1 LSECPQVVNNLY
13 LSVLSVSYAFNY
25 KDKYMFTSDTLAD
38 QTILITGGGSGLG
51 LAMAK
56 KFSSLGSN
64 IAICGRTEEKLQK
77 AVNEIEKAANDSSVK
92 YYVADVRDYD
102 RIKEMI
108 GEIVSDFGG
117 MTGLVNNAAG
127 NFLSAS
133 EDLSPGGFKAVVDI
147 VLHGSFNCTHVF
159 GNYLIDEK
167 KKGNIL
173 NMVTTYSED
182 TGSAFVL
189 PSACGKAG
197 VLAMTRSLA
206 YEWATYD
213 IRLNAIAPGPFPT
226 KGAWE
231 RLVPDESAEKK
242 FLSKIPAGRYGDKE
256 ELANLATL
264 LMSDMAPYITGE
276 CVVIDGGERLSAGQF
291 NFIDKLGSREE
302 LKGFFKMMH
311 KKGD

>member
-1 LSECPQVVNNLY
+1 
-13 LSVLSVSYAFNY
+13 
-25 KDKYMFTSDTLAD
+25 MFTSDTLSG

-56 KFSSLGSN
+56 EFASLGSN
-64 IAICGRTEEKLQK
+64 IVICGRTEEKMQQALEEISAAGGD
-77 AVNEIEKAANDSSVK
+77 AVKTE
-92 YYVADVRDYD
+92 YYVADVRDYE
-102 RIKEMI
+102 RIREMVDQI
-108 GEIVSDFGG
+108 ISDFGQ

-159 GNYLIDEK
+159 GNYLIDEERE
-167 KKGNIL
+167 GNIL
-173 NMVTTYSED
+173 NMVTTYSES

-206 YEWATYD
+206 YEWATYG

-226 KGAWE
+226 KGAWS
-231 RLVPDESAEKK
+231 RLVPDKEAEEQ
-242 FLSKIPAGRYGDKE
+242 FLSKIPANRYGNKE
-256 ELANLATL
+256 ELANLAAF

-276 CVVIDGGERLSAGQF
+276 CVVIDGGERLAAGQF
-291 NFIDKLGSREE
+291 NFLDKVAPRDKLKE
-302 LKGFFKMMH
+302 FFKAMH
-311 KKGD
+311 EE

>member
-1 LSECPQVVNNLY
+1 
-13 LSVLSVSYAFNY
+13 
-25 KDKYMFTSDTLAD
+25 MFTEDTLQG

-56 KFSSLGSN
+56 KFTALGSN
-64 IAICGRTEEKLQK
+64 VAICGRTEEKLQK
-77 AVNEIEKAANDSSVK
+77 AVEEISGGREKGQVA
-92 YYVADVRDYD
+92 YYVADVRNYD
-102 RIKEMI
+102 RIKEMM
-108 GEIVSDFGG
+108 GEIVSEFGT

-133 EDLSPGGFKAVVDI
+133 EDLSPGGFKAVIDI

-159 GNYLIDEK
+159 GNYLIDK
-167 KKGNIL
+167 KQEGNIL
-173 NMVTTYSED
+173 NMVTTYSEY

-197 VLAMTRSLA
+197 VLALTRSLA
-206 YEWATYD
+206 YEWAAYG

-226 KGAWE
+226 KGAWK
-231 RLVPDESAEKK
+231 RLIPDERAEEK

-256 ELANLATL
+256 ELANLATF
-264 LMSDMAPYITGE
+264 LMSDMASYITGD

-291 NFIDKLGSREE
+291 NFIDRLGSREE
-302 LKGFFKMMH
+302 LKEFFKAMH
-311 KKGD
+311 KSK

>member
-1 LSECPQVVNNLY
+1 
-13 LSVLSVSYAFNY
+13 
-25 KDKYMFTSDTLAD
+25 MFTDDTLEG

-51 LAMAK
+51 LSMAK
-56 KFSSLGSN
+56 KFASLGSN
-64 IAICGRTEEKLQK
+64 IAICGRTEEKLKK
-77 AVNEIEKAANDSSVK
+77 ATQEISDKGKDGTEVR

-102 RIKEMI
+102 HVKEMVD
-108 GEIVSDFGG
+108 EVVSDFGS

-133 EDLSPGGFKAVVDI
+133 EDLTPGGFKAVVDI
-147 VLHGSFNCTHVF
+147 VLYGSFNCTHAF
-159 GNYLIDEK
+159 GNYLIDQDKE
-167 KKGNIL
+167 GNIL
-173 NMVTTYSED
+173 NMVTTYSES

-231 RLVPDESAEKK
+231 RLVPDEDAKEQ
-242 FLSKIPAGRYGDKE
+242 FLSKIPARRFGDHE
-256 ELANLATL
+256 ELANLATF

-291 NFIDKLGSREE
+291 NFIDQLGSRDQV
-302 LKGFFKMMH
+302 KKFFAAMRERTQ
-311 KKGD
+311 